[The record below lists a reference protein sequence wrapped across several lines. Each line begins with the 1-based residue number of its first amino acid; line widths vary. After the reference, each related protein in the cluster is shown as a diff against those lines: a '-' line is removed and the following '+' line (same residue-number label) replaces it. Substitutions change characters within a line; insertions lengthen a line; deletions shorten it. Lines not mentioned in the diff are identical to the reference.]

1 MVLQQFITVKNK
13 LYLHSL
19 SIKTKIQLLKF
30 KHTFISALLG
40 VLLLLSISMQAQK
53 GRLNLQEHDQN
64 RYHFGFFVALNQMDF
79 SIQTNEALFGS
90 YIELHPAEF
99 EYTDFVGLDFIQFY
113 GVHSLPS
120 TGFTLGIIGNLKIT
134 PNLDLRFVPSLSF
147 GERILNYSFQTII
160 LGTEPEIL
168 NISKH
173 IISTNVDLP
182 FYLKYKSKRAGN
194 FRAYLLSGV
203 KFTIDMASNS
213 DKNKS
218 ENGDFLRLKTSDIS
232 FEAGV
237 GMDYYFDFFKFSLEL
252 KMGYGFNNLL
262 ATEGNVFADGIKSIH
277 SKTFQISLTFE

>member
-1 MVLQQFITVKNK
+1 MVLQQFIVVKNK

-19 SIKTKIQLLKF
+19 SIKTKIQLLKI
-30 KHTFISALLG
+30 KHTFISIFFG
-40 VLLLLSISMQAQK
+40 TLLLLSSSMQAQK

-79 SIQTNEALFGS
+79 SIKTNDSFIGS
-90 YIELHPAEF
+90 SITYDLK
-99 EYTDFVGLDFIQFY
+99 EYPDFVGADAIQFY

-134 PNLDLRFVPSLSF
+134 PYLDLRFVPSLSF
-147 GERILNYSFQTII
+147 GERILKYSFQV
-160 LGTEPEIL
+160 LGEESEML
-168 NISKH
+168 SVSKH
-173 IISTNVDLP
+173 IMSTNVDLP

-203 KFTIDMASNS
+203 KFTIDMAANS
-213 DKNKS
+213 DKNKNQ
-218 ENGDFLRLKTSDIS
+218 NGDLLRLKSSDIA

-237 GMDYYFDFFKFSLEL
+237 GIDYYFNFFKFSVEM
-252 KMGYGFNNLL
+252 KMGYGFNNIL
-262 ATEGNVFADGIKSIH
+262 ATEENIFADGIESIH

>member
-19 SIKTKIQLLKF
+19 SIKTKIQLLKL
-30 KHTFISALLG
+30 KHTFISILFG
-40 VLLLLSISMQAQK
+40 TLLLLSISMQAQK

-79 SIQTNEALFGS
+79 SIKTNEEFIGS
-90 YIELHPAEF
+90 FIDYNLK
-99 EYTDFVGLDFIQFY
+99 EYQDFANVDNILFY
-113 GVHSLPS
+113 GVHSTPS

-134 PNLDLRFVPSLSF
+134 PYLDLRFAPSLSF
-147 GERILNYSFQTII
+147 GERILNYSFQTTTF
-160 LGTEPEIL
+160 GTEPEII

-203 KFTIDMASNS
+203 KFTIDMAANS
-213 DKNKS
+213 DKNKDS
-218 ENGDFLRLKTSDIS
+218 TEGLLILKTSDIA
-232 FEAGV
+232 FEVGV
-237 GMDYYFDFFKFSLEL
+237 GADYYFNFFKFSLEV
-252 KMGYGFNNLL
+252 KMGYGFNNIL
-262 ATEGNVFADGIKSIH
+262 ASEDNIFADGIKSIH